1 MESSLPPGGK
11 PLCFIFYSDKSK
23 LSSFGTTKGYPI
35 VARIANI
42 DDGIHNS
49 NIHTGG
55 GRVVGWLDVVP
66 DDKLYPNN
74 KAYTAFKRVV
84 YHCQVTEVLKSVRNA
99 SFTGIWY
106 RFGPGTSK
114 LEHQL
119 FPCIPVNS
127 ADYEE
132 QGMITHT
139 KGSNGNFPCPVCLV
153 PNEKQSDHY
162 CRYPLRT
169 AAESKRA
176 LGDAELANNL
186 GIRQLENVFW
196 AVNNSD
202 PHQATSY
209 DCLHAAVGLFEH
221 LRKAAFARIEDQGSK
236 VMILFTDGSKKE
248 DVTKQF
254 PFCLHNILTKEV
266 DQAGYKLVQCMH
278 AFRRFKMYASLTLHT
293 SETLERGRA
302 AALSLSEH
310 IQVLCIDHQ
319 FYVAGIIHQGIED
332 MEAEKER
339 RAIGEG
345 VGDNVPTAEGP
356 GTKLS
361 DEHDVDEGVR
371 FKVPVKR

>member
-35 VARIANI
+35 VAQIANI
-42 DDGIHNS
+42 DHGIRNS
-49 NIHTGG
+49 NVHTGG
-55 GRVVGWLDVVP
+55 GRVVSWLDVVP

-84 YHCQVTEVLKSVRNA
+84 YHRQVTEVLKSVRNA

-119 FPCIPVNS
+119 FPCTPVNS
-127 ADYEE
+127 ADYKE
-132 QGMITHT
+132 Q
-139 KGSNGNFPCPVCLV
+139 
-153 PNEKQSDHY
+153 
-162 CRYPLRT
+162 YPLRT

-186 GIRQLENVFW
+186 GIRQLENAFW

-209 DCLHAAVGLFEH
+209 DCLHVAVGLFEH

-236 VMILFTDGSKKE
+236 VMILVNE
-248 DVTKQF
+248 Q
-254 PFCLHNILTKEV
+254 
-266 DQAGYKLVQCMH
+266 
-278 AFRRFKMYASLTLHT
+278 
-293 SETLERGRA
+293 
-302 AALSLSEH
+302 
-310 IQVLCIDHQ
+310 
-319 FYVAGIIHQGIED
+319 
-332 MEAEKER
+332 
-339 RAIGEG
+339 
-345 VGDNVPTAEGP
+345 
-356 GTKLS
+356 
-361 DEHDVDEGVR
+361 
-371 FKVPVKR
+371 